1 VTLLLTA
8 SAAPAQPAASRFFFS
23 GDGEIDLHH
32 AHFDEHL
39 TVRYRDAQG
48 RYDAGALARMDRFFR
63 SRTDGTTVPVS
74 LRLIELIDFVEDRYR
89 PARLTLVSGYRSKE
103 LNQALRE
110 GGGRVAQASL
120 HTEGLAAD
128 VQPTGLDL
136 RKTWLSLRALEVGGV
151 GFYQVDGFLHLDT
164 GRPRFW
170 EASTS
175 GTDKQLS
182 AENAR
187 LFARTEYDRY
197 ADLAGALIRLH
208 GVTALPIRVRRAA
221 RLGRT
226 TLRLEPVGPAIS
238 AEGDCWVIAAP
249 AERYEFR
256 VAAAPPPP
264 AKRAPIRLRT
274 CAPRI
279 GSTPE
284 EMLTNPV
291 ERVR

>member
-8 SAAPAQPAASRFFFS
+8 SAAPAQPAPSRFFFS
-23 GDGEIDLHH
+23 GDGGIDLHH
-32 AHFDEHL
+32 AHFNEHL

-48 RYDAGALARMDRFFR
+48 RYDAGALARIDRFFR
-63 SRTDGTTVPVS
+63 SRTDGKTVAVS

-89 PARLTLVSGYRSKE
+89 PVRLTLISGYRSPE
-103 LNQALRE
+103 LNQSLRD

-136 RKTWLSLRALEVGGV
+136 HKTWQSLRTLEVGGV
-151 GFYQVDGFLHLDT
+151 GFYQTDGFLHLDT

-182 AENAR
+182 ADNAR

-208 GVTALPIRVRRAA
+208 GVTALPIRVQREA
-221 RLGRT
+221 RLDRT
-226 TLRLEPVGPAIS
+226 ALRLEPVGPAIS

-249 AERYEFR
+249 ADRYEFR
-256 VAAAPPPP
+256 IAAAAIPP

-279 GSTPE
+279 GATPKE
-284 EMLTNPV
+284 IHSNTV
-291 ERVR
+291 ERLR